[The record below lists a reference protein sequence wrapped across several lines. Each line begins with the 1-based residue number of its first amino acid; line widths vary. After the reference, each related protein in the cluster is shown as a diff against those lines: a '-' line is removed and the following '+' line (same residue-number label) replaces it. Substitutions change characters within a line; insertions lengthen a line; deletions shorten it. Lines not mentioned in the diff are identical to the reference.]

1 MDRLM
6 DVGRRAVWLVC
17 VAGVMIGVL
26 GGLAAAADAASGWT
40 AYVTEKGGN
49 VMTQISTASDVTFG
63 TAIPVGSGPEEVAI
77 TPDGS
82 TAYVTNNGGNSVTPI
97 NLATGTPGTAI
108 SVGTMPIG
116 VAITPKGQ
124 TAYVV
129 NNGGNSVTPI
139 NLATNTPGTAIPVGA
154 APQEAAITPDGST
167 AYVTNAAGN
176 SVTPINVA
184 TNTPGTAIPVG
195 SEPFGVAIVPDQA
208 PTAAFSTVAE
218 PAGQPSSFDAS
229 QSSSPVGSIARYV
242 WEFGD
247 GQTATTTVP
256 VTQHVYATSGT
267 HTVRLTVTN
276 TAGTSL
282 VQVFTGQ
289 TVSNQGGPQATSA
302 HAITT
307 PAPSTT
313 TPQPTPT
320 PEPTP
325 TPQPS
330 PRVSQL
336 IISPRQVSTTGRRRH
351 GRCVTATATNDRD
364 PSCQRPIRLHVR
376 YTLTA
381 AATITL
387 TLSQRHPGRTTNHR
401 CVAPTARND
410 RHARCT
416 RLTAIGGQ
424 LRKTVSAGTHSLT
437 LTGRLDGGALS
448 PGSYQMT
455 ITPRGAP
462 PRSAAFSITH

>member
-289 TVSNQGGPQATSA
+289 TVSNQGGPEATIT

-307 PAPSTT
+307 PAPTT
-313 TPQPTPT
+313 TPTPT
-320 PEPTP
+320 PTPTP
-325 TPQPS
+325 IPAPAITTPAPQPS
-330 PRVSQL
+330 PSVSRL
-336 IISPRQVSTTGRRRH
+336 MISPRSVSIAGRRQH
-351 GRCVTATATNDRD
+351 GRCVTATAADRRD
-364 PSCQRPIRLHVR
+364 PNCRRPVRLHVR

-387 TLSQRHPGRTTNHR
+387 TLASNTPATSPSIDPSPPPP
-401 CVAPTARND
+401 ATA
-410 RHARCT
+410 
-416 RLTAIGGQ
+416 
-424 LRKTVSAGTHSLT
+424 S
-437 LTGRLDGGALS
+437 
-448 PGSYQMT
+448 
-455 ITPRGAP
+455 TPAVP
-462 PRSAAFSITH
+462 A